1 MQKRVQP
8 TLSSNKVPSCT
19 ESDLTDVKIIED
31 LNPPIEPDIID
42 LTNLDDKKECDSG
55 ELEKLNKN
63 KKATFTHK

>member
-8 TLSSNKVPSCT
+8 ALSSNEVPSCT

-31 LNPPIEPDIID
+31 LNPPKEPDIID
-42 LTNLDDKKECDSG
+42 LTNLDDKKEFDSG